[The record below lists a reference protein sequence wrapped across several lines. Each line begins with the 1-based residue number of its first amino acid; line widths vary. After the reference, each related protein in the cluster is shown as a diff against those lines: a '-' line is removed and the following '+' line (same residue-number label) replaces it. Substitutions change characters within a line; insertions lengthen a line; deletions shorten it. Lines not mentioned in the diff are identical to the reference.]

1 MNATAA
7 SNSWAFASR
16 SANDF
21 TSDARIGPSPV
32 SNHVG
37 FTPCDLHNPITKST
51 LHFAVFVSAGDG
63 EGLAELRRL
72 IAAAIEADALNAAA
86 ASPSA
91 GLGEPGTPLTDNV
104 PAAVHHTHA

>member
-1 MNATAA
+1 M
-7 SNSWAFASR
+7 R
-16 SANDF
+16 
-21 TSDARIGPSPV
+21 
-32 SNHVG
+32 
-37 FTPCDLHNPITKST
+37 TPR
-51 LHFAVFVSAGDG
+51 VFVSAGDG